1 MTSGEYIDATHTW
14 TKTALLIYTSYDG
27 VNWKAV
33 AEVRS
38 TPYYNNTS
46 LRPGSFFAHLG
57 KIYNQNVYGAGFWGT
72 DIYTISGSTQA
83 ITRNIVHPVYYVG
96 TWSSAGSDSND
107 GRTPGT
113 PWATLGHA
121 MQGNH
126 ICYGAR
132 VRISSGDFTESTIDP
147 LWNSVGATFQGDST
161 LSTVIEGQGAANT
174 VLHRPV
180 GGLYYFLNI
189 AAAGAGCS
197 PSVPLIAKNLKLWS
211 PSTKSV
217 SVGAGGGAVFNN
229 CTLGD
234 TNSSNPVLT
243 VNPSGIM
250 TVNDCL
256 LVGNTTGG
264 DIVSGGGFSANYSV
278 FVNGYRSIYGTDG
291 SLGVSLI
298 NNTFYGYTYRALE
311 IPADMTVQAV
321 IKNNIMIGNPITVY
335 PIVDYSGLTET
346 GVDYNWYSHANSNVT
361 DGGHSITGTDPKF
374 TNAAGD
380 DFSLLSNSPVI
391 GAAVNLCSTL
401 VTATDVAGNPV
412 CGGGAYVGEGSA
424 PSIGA
429 YNYTYS
435 SGVLQAPVAL
445 GATSIIATGFTA
457 DWGATTGAS
466 GYALDVSVDSGF
478 GTFVAGYN
486 NMDVGNVTAAPVTGL
501 TPGTQYYYRVRAYN
515 GFGTSGNSNTSSCTT
530 STATST
536 LQATLTVDITGSGSV
551 TSNPSV
557 ISCTNGNGVC
567 GASFGDGTVVALTP
581 AASAGFVFSGWSGG
595 GCTTW
600 DLPAYRYRGHHRD
613 GGLHPADVHRDGN
626 SQWRERWRCSFEL
639 GGCLR

>member
-1 MTSGEYIDATHTW
+1 M
-14 TKTALLIYTSYDG
+14 
-27 VNWKAV
+27 
-33 AEVRS
+33 
-38 TPYYNNTS
+38 
-46 LRPGSFFAHLG
+46 LG
-57 KIYNQNVYGAGFWGT
+57 LPF
-72 DIYTISGSTQA
+72 
-83 ITRNIVHPVYYVG
+83 R
-96 TWSSAGSDSND
+96 
-107 GRTPGT
+107 
-113 PWATLGHA
+113 
-121 MQGNH
+121 
-126 ICYGAR
+126 
-132 VRISSGDFTESTIDP
+132 
-147 LWNSVGATFQGDST
+147 GDST

-243 VNPSGIM
+243 VNPSGIT

-595 GCTTW
+595 GCTTGTCQLTVTA
-600 DLPAYRYRGHHRD
+600 DTTVTAGFTPLTFTVTATVNGGSGGVAPSSSAVAYGSSLTVTITPGTGYTLGTFTDNGASVNATPGSSGTFTYTIASIAANHGVVATFSPLSSPVPVPALGLSGLLLLT
-613 GGLHPADVHRDGN
+613 GGLLIVGTGRRKK
-626 SQWRERWRCSFEL
+626 SR
-639 GGCLR
+639 